1 MTTSHSKSLSLYEI
15 EHELLE
21 LLRMRDHATEEG
33 APPAELEA
41 IDQALSDYFT
51 REVRKVNGIA
61 EAIHSYEAAAAQ
73 ALSEAKRMKERAES
87 LENTAKRIKAATL
100 RAMQDH
106 RVRVLETAEHRLR
119 VQANGGYEPVE
130 SEVGEL
136 EEKYLLALC
145 AIPLALWQ
153 EFVEVCA
160 KKNLHIPSAKAIQAD
175 TDAIRKALK
184 QTVPCPECKGSRKRI
199 VDQLDAEPEIQDCP
213 RCKGDGTVPAT
224 IPGARLLPRG
234 YHLRVE

>member
-1 MTTSHSKSLSLYEI
+1 MTQSLSLYEI

-21 LLRMRDHATEEG
+21 LLRMRDQATEEG
-33 APPAELEA
+33 APPAEIEA

-51 REVRKVNGIA
+51 REVRKVNHIA

-87 LENTAKRIKAATL
+87 LDNTAKRIKAATL

-119 VQANGGYEPVE
+119 VQANGGKEPLEIEDETLVPQAFQGVNVRM
-130 SEVGEL
+130 SVRLWRSLSRDMTEVD
-136 EEKYLLALC
+136 C
-145 AIPLALWQ
+145 R
-153 EFVEVCA
+153 EV
-160 KKNLHIPSAKAIQAD
+160 LD
-175 TDAIRKALK
+175 TAYFPDTEGLRSFLK
-184 QTVPCPECKGSRKRI
+184 QAIPCPECKGSRKRI

-234 YHLRVE
+234 YHLRAE